1 MENNLL
7 MRKHGKTFYWASFF
21 LDNAKMQ
28 AIYSIYSFCRKI
40 DDMVDEAKN
49 LNIAKK
55 KLLIFIDAWNK
66 GRPHP
71 VINVLNNIPK
81 ENWPNQKLV
90 KMFLNGQISDIKFT
104 SFKSEKALIIYCYQ
118 VAGTVGLMVC
128 DIFGV
133 KDKKMRYF
141 AIDLGIAMQ
150 LVNISRD
157 IYEDSVRNRIY
168 LPESL
173 IGKHLPEEIAHP
185 TKKTAAKID
194 VARKK
199 MINLANI
206 YFASASQAIDHLPR
220 GAALAVKLASTL
232 YQHIGYQ
239 LIQTQYQHKEK
250 RCYVTN
256 FCKLLITLK
265 IIAKFLITFKVKLKP
280 HNKSLHKFI
289 TTLPGSHF

>member
-1 MENNLL
+1 MKNNLL

-40 DDMVDEAKN
+40 DDMVDEAEN

-55 KLLIFIDAWNK
+55 KLHIFMDAWREGK
-66 GRPHP
+66 SHS
-71 VINVLNNIPK
+71 IIEVLKNIPK

-90 KMFLNGQISDIKFT
+90 EIFLNGQMSDIKFT
-104 SFKSEKALIIYCYQ
+104 SFKSDKALIIYCYQ

-157 IYEDSVRNRIY
+157 IYEDSLRNRIY

-173 IGKHLPEEIAHP
+173 IGKYTPNEIAKP
-185 TKKTAAKID
+185 TKKTSAKID
-194 VARKK
+194 LAREK
-199 MINLANI
+199 IIHLANI
-206 YFASASQAIDHLPR
+206 YFASASQAIDHLPK
-220 GAALAVKLASTL
+220 GAALAVKLASAL
-232 YQHIGYQ
+232 YQQIGFQ
-239 LIQTQYQHKEK
+239 LIHTRYQHNER
-250 RCYVTN
+250 RCYVTS
-256 FCKLLITLK
+256 FSKLLITLN
-265 IIAKFLITFKVKLKP
+265 IIAKFLITFKANLKP
-280 HNKSLHKFI
+280 HNKNLHKFLL
-289 TTLPGSHF
+289 TLPDSHF

>member
-1 MENNLL
+1 MKNNLL

-28 AIYSIYSFCRKI
+28 AIFSIYSFCRKI
-40 DDMVDEAKN
+40 DDMVDEAEN

-55 KLLIFIDAWNK
+55 KLHIFMDAWREGK
-66 GRPHP
+66 SHS
-71 VINVLNNIPK
+71 IIEVLKNIPK

-90 KMFLNGQISDIKFT
+90 EIFLNGQMSDIKFT
-104 SFKSEKALIIYCYQ
+104 SFKSDKALIIYCYQ

-157 IYEDSVRNRIY
+157 IYEDSLRNRIY

-173 IGKHLPEEIAHP
+173 IGKYTPNEIAKP
-185 TKKTAAKID
+185 TKKTSAKID
-194 VARKK
+194 LAREK
-199 MINLANI
+199 IIHLANI
-206 YFASASQAIDHLPR
+206 YFASASQAIDHLPK
-220 GAALAVKLASTL
+220 GAALAVKLASAL
-232 YQHIGYQ
+232 YQQIGFQ
-239 LIQTQYQHKEK
+239 LIHT
-250 RCYVTN
+250 
-256 FCKLLITLK
+256 
-265 IIAKFLITFKVKLKP
+265 
-280 HNKSLHKFI
+280 
-289 TTLPGSHF
+289 

>member
-1 MENNLL
+1 MKNNLL

-40 DDMVDEAKN
+40 DDMVDEAEN
-49 LNIAKK
+49 SNIAKK
-55 KLLIFIDAWNK
+55 KLRIFMDAWNK
-66 GRPHP
+66 GKPHS
-71 VINVLNNIPK
+71 IIEVLKNIPK

-90 KMFLNGQISDIKFT
+90 KMFLNGQMSDIKFT
-104 SFKSEKALIIYCYQ
+104 SFKSDKALIIYCYQ

-157 IYEDSVRNRIY
+157 IYEDSLRNRIY

-173 IGKHLPEEIAHP
+173 IGKYTPKEIANP
-185 TKKTAAKID
+185 TNETSAKID
-194 VARKK
+194 LAREKI
-199 MINLANI
+199 INLANI
-206 YFASASQAIDHLPR
+206 YFASASQAIDHLPK
-220 GAALAVKLASTL
+220 GAALAVKLASAL
-232 YQHIGYQ
+232 YQQIGLQ
-239 LIQTQYQHKEK
+239 LIHTQYQHNER
-250 RCYVTN
+250 RCYVTS
-256 FCKLLITLK
+256 FFKLLITLK
-265 IIAKFLITFKVKLKP
+265 IITKFLITFKAKLKP
-280 HNKSLHKFI
+280 HNKNLHKFLF
-289 TTLPGSHF
+289 TLPDSHF

>member
-1 MENNLL
+1 MKNNLL

-40 DDMVDEAKN
+40 DDMVDEAEN

-55 KLLIFIDAWNK
+55 KLHIFMDAWREGK
-66 GRPHP
+66 SHS
-71 VINVLNNIPK
+71 IIEVLKNIPK

-90 KMFLNGQISDIKFT
+90 EMFLNGQMSDIKFT
-104 SFKSEKALIIYCYQ
+104 SFKSDKALIIYCYQ

-157 IYEDSVRNRIY
+157 IYEDSLRNRIY

-173 IGKHLPEEIAHP
+173 IGKYTPNEIAKP
-185 TKKTAAKID
+185 TKKTSAKID
-194 VARKK
+194 LAREK
-199 MINLANI
+199 IIHLANI
-206 YFASASQAIDHLPR
+206 YFASASQAIDHLPK
-220 GAALAVKLASTL
+220 GAALAVKLASAL
-232 YQHIGYQ
+232 YQQIGFQ
-239 LIQTQYQHKEK
+239 LIHTRYQHNER
-250 RCYVTN
+250 RCYVTS
-256 FCKLLITLK
+256 FSKLLITLN
-265 IIAKFLITFKVKLKP
+265 IIAKFLITFKANLKP
-280 HNKSLHKFI
+280 HNKNLHKFLL
-289 TTLPGSHF
+289 TFPDSHF

>member
-1 MENNLL
+1 MKNNLL

-40 DDMVDEAKN
+40 DDMVDEAEN
-49 LNIAKK
+49 SNIAKK
-55 KLLIFIDAWNK
+55 KLCIFMDAWNK
-66 GRPHP
+66 GKPHS
-71 VINVLNNIPK
+71 IIEVLKNIPK

-90 KMFLNGQISDIKFT
+90 KMFLNGQMSDIKFT
-104 SFKSEKALIIYCYQ
+104 SFKSDKALIIYCYQ

-157 IYEDSVRNRIY
+157 IYEDSLRNRIY

-173 IGKHLPEEIAHP
+173 IGKYTPKEIANP
-185 TKKTAAKID
+185 TNETSAKID
-194 VARKK
+194 LAREKI
-199 MINLANI
+199 INLANI
-206 YFASASQAIDHLPR
+206 YFASASQAVDHLPK
-220 GAALAVKLASTL
+220 GAALAVKLASAL
-232 YQHIGYQ
+232 YQQIGFQ
-239 LIQTQYQHKEK
+239 LIHTQYQHNER
-250 RCYVTN
+250 RCYVTS
-256 FCKLLITLK
+256 FPKLLITLK
-265 IIAKFLITFKVKLKP
+265 IITKFLITFKAKYLLSFLL
-280 HNKSLHKFI
+280 N
-289 TTLPGSHF
+289 

>member
-128 DIFGV
+128 DIFDV

-173 IGKHLPEEIAHP
+173 IGKNLPEEIAHP